1 MVTIKS
7 PLFYFF
13 LCFEFCFIFSFSLR
27 IYSLC
32 LYIYIF
38 LIYVGIFN
46 NVLWSIPTN
55 LTQLIISSHK
65 YLLNSGDIEENS
77 WLDVKKGFKRATS
90 KTLRAFN
97 FYRKINTRS
106 IFVNIFSK
114 T

>member
-13 LCFEFCFIFSFSLR
+13 LRFEFCFIFSFSLR

-32 LYIYIF
+32 LNMYIF
-38 LIYVGIFN
+38 RIYVGIFN

-65 YLLNSGDIEENS
+65 YFLKSGDIEENS
-77 WLDVKKGFKRATS
+77 RFEVKKGFKRATPQ
-90 KTLRAFN
+90 TLRTFN
-97 FYRKINTRS
+97 CYSKINSRC
-106 IFVNIFSK
+106 ILINVFS
-114 T
+114 